1 MDICLPLFT
10 GNIFF
15 EGEGEAGGRGG
26 KLKIDLA
33 RLLLPLSV
41 CLSQTEGYNVALSN
55 IESVFKQVRMYV
67 QDTIILLSHLDRWR
81 RCGLCS

>member
-15 EGEGEAGGRGG
+15 EGKGGGGRGG